1 MVFLSLMLGTLVSED
16 VTCVATGVL
25 IAEGRIGV
33 VAGILACAA
42 GIFLGD
48 VGLWSIGRLCRHT
61 VARWQISAAV
71 VTRWKVNERRQQLEH
86 NAPVALLAFLALSP
100 ERRFQRRDLVVGLL
114 WPELDQAHARAALR
128 KVAYEVRGMLGT
140 DTITSRGDEELAIP
154 PAALVCDVEA
164 FNAACDRGRL
174 VQALDY
180 YRGELMPGF
189 FLSGCVDF
197 ERWIDERRTDAR
209 ERAAG
214 ASWALATSLEEGQQF
229 SNAGS
234 WARRA
239 VRHAWNDERV
249 LRRALAML
257 DRIGDR
263 AGAVKLYE
271 DFANRLRA
279 DLDVEPSPETIAL
292 IKTIRSR

>member
-1 MVFLSLMLGTLVSED
+1 MGTLSLLTFPQCSF
-16 VTCVATGVL
+16 CVCR
-25 IAEGRIGV
+25 RIGHLLSRGAARIGNPLCTTQDATMAEPGLELRLLGGIELRGAQEG
-33 VAGILACAA
+33 VA
-42 GIFLGD
+42 D
-48 VGLWSIGRLCRHT
+48 RLLSQSK
-61 VARWQISAAV
+61 A
-71 VTRWKVNERRQQLEH
+71 
-86 NAPVALLAFLALSP
+86 VALLAFLALSP
-100 ERRFQRRDLVVGLL
+100 ERRFQRRDLLIGLL

-128 KVAYEVRGMLGT
+128 KVAYEIRGMLGT
-140 DTITSRGDEELAIP
+140 DTIISRGDEELAIP

-164 FNAACDRGRL
+164 FDAACDRGRL

-197 ERWIDERRTDAR
+197 ERWIDERRADAR

-214 ASWALATSLEEGQQF
+214 ASWALALSLEEGQQF

-234 WARRA
+234 WARRS

-271 DFANRLRA
+271 DFATRLRS

-292 IKTIRSR
+292 MKTIRSR